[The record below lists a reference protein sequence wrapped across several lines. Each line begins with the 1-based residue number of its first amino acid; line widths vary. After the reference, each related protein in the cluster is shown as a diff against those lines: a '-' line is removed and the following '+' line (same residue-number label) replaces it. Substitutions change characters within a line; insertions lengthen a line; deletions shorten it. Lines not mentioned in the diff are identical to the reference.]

1 MKRTYIAGL
10 AILSLGLSTQA
21 MAKDLDA
28 ADILVGDFMSVGSIN
43 VKKIGNNSMI
53 DKIVQGIPDAVRTI
67 NELKASGIDYKK
79 DVEVLTV
86 ALDDKGHGCSVI
98 DGTNAIKT
106 AFEAYVAKKQYTSEE
121 YKGVTIYSSDRDKAA
136 LLSDTRMLVCDR
148 FDIKP
153 SIDNLKA
160 DKPKTLKE
168 RASTIYN
175 MYNKTSKS
183 AEIRFGGKMTTSL
196 RNKGQAY
203 KLDGVDGAS
212 IGVTDIDAAALSVS
226 FASGVDISV
235 LAKTKSAD
243 TATAGAKLLNDT
255 ITPLLS
261 DPSFEQLGLS
271 FLGKAYKI
279 SSEKENIKA
288 NVKLSEDQIN
298 LLMGLLDGAV
308 GGKAG
313 AKAGAK

>member
-28 ADILVGDFMSVGSIN
+28 TDIIVGDFMSVGSIN
-43 VKKIGNNSMI
+43 VKKIGANSMV
-53 DKIVQGIPDAVRTI
+53 DKIVQSNPDAVKSL
-67 NELKASGIDYKK
+67 NELKAAGIDYKK
-79 DVEVLTV
+79 DIDVITV

-98 DGTNAIKT
+98 DGSKAIKP
-106 AFEAYVAKKQYTSEE
+106 AFDAYMVKKQYKSED
-121 YKGVTIYSSDRDKAA
+121 YKGVAIYSNSRDSAA
-136 LLSDTRMLVCDR
+136 LLSETRLLVCDK

-153 SIDNLKA
+153 SIDNYKA

-175 MYNKTSKS
+175 MYNKASKS
-183 AEIRFGGKMTTSL
+183 AEIRFGAKMTSSL
-196 RNKGQAY
+196 RSRGQAY

-255 ITPLLS
+255 LTPLLS
-261 DPSFEQLGLS
+261 DPSLEQLGLA

-279 SSEKENIKA
+279 SSEKENLKA
-288 NVKLSEDQIN
+288 NVKLSEDQVN
-298 LLMGLLDGAV
+298 LLMGMAEGAV
-308 GGKAG
+308 GGSKAG
-313 AKAGAK
+313 SK